1 MSDHQPAVF
10 DRGRY
15 AVATCGVMLLGLA
28 SRSKYA
34 GVMPAAVT
42 NYAGDTLWALMVYLL
57 FATLCPA
64 ALPRRIAAAAVAFA
78 FLIEFSQLFKPP
90 WLEQIRN
97 LPGMRL
103 VLGYGFLWTD
113 LWCYAAGILIG
124 WQGDRLCRNASQR
137 GLVK

>member
-1 MSDHQPAVF
+1 MSDHQPAAF
-10 DRGRY
+10 GRGRY
-15 AVATCGVMLLGLA
+15 AVAACCVILLGFA

-34 GVMPAAVT
+34 DVVPAAVT
-42 NYAGDTLWALMVYLL
+42 IYAGDTLWALMVYLL
-57 FATLCPA
+57 MATLCPA
-64 ALPRRIAAAAVAFA
+64 AHPRRIAAAAVAFA

-103 VLGYGFLWTD
+103 VLGYGFLWSD

-124 WQGDRLCRNASQR
+124 WQGDRFFRNASQR
-137 GLVK
+137 GLVS